1 MSFNLS
7 ICPAEINKYCSLG
20 DVVNGTL
27 VSCNSSLIITIIFKI
42 INIFTITIVI
52 TILGQLQLLL
62 THRHPLGQQL
72 LCGGVQ
78 PAAGLRG
85 AQGQD
90 GRGVPGLF
98 VAVFVVFVWQILAN
112 TLSET
117 KIQISLL
124 ILRRNDLSRFAKPRI
139 PPTANVTRKFC
150 LLRGSLNL
158 AQARRAQVITSL
170 IGLIEH
176 ISKSFTNPIRVSL
189 SWA

>member
-27 VSCNSSLIITIIFKI
+27 VSSNSSLLITIIFKI
-42 INIFTITIVI
+42 INIITITIII

-62 THRHPLGQQL
+62 ARRHPLGQQL
-72 LCGGVQ
+72 LRGGVQ

-98 VAVFVVFVWQILAN
+98 VAVLLFLTN
-112 TLSET
+112 TGKYIIRNQNPNRSSDIET
-117 KIQISLL
+117 
-124 ILRRNDLSRFAKPRI
+124 R
-139 PPTANVTRKFC
+139 C
-150 LLRGSLNL
+150 L
-158 AQARRAQVITSL
+158 V
-170 IGLIEH
+170 
-176 ISKSFTNPIRVSL
+176 
-189 SWA
+189 